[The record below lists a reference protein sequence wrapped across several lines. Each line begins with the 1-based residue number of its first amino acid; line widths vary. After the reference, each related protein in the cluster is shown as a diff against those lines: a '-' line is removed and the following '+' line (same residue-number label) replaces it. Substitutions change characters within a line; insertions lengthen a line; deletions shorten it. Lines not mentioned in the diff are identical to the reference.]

1 MPNWKELSH
10 AYGSAEDLPG
20 IISALKP
27 DPNAPAWDDLW
38 SRVCHQGT
46 TYSASPAVLPFL
58 LRAASGWDAAA
69 RAMPLALAGSIVSA
83 PQTTLSGY
91 ETTVE
96 ALRMLGLDTVKDREL
111 SRNDR
116 IYVMQSV
123 LALQGDRL
131 WGRVLD
137 HLSDGEFPALCP
149 NCRKDLYVVVGQYGF
164 FVAAGE
170 WVRNS
175 ETSRTEIRPLETENL
190 TGVGNWLY
198 SVCDQSGDSELA
210 GWVRYLFGVS
220 KCPECCQ
227 HFEVVDAIAGIEER

>member
-58 LRAASGWDAAA
+58 LRSASGWDAAA

-91 ETTVE
+91 EQTVE
-96 ALRMLGLDTVKDREL
+96 ALRVLALDTVKDREL

-116 IYVMQSV
+116 IHVMQSV

-137 HLSDGEFPALCP
+137 HLTDGEFPAVCP
-149 NCRKDLYVVVGQYGF
+149 DCGKDLYVVVGKYGF

-170 WVRNS
+170 WVQNS
-175 ETSRTEIRPLETENL
+175 QTSRTEIRPLETEEL
-190 TGVGNWLY
+190 TEIGNWLY
-198 SVCDQSGDSELA
+198 SVCNESGDLELA
-210 GWVRYLFGVS
+210 GWIRYLFGVS
-220 KCPECCQ
+220 KCPECRQ
-227 HFEVVDAIAGIEER
+227 TFVVADAISGIEEN

>member
-1 MPNWKELSH
+1 LRH

-27 DPNAPAWDDLW
+27 DPNAPAWVELC

-58 LRAASGWDAAA
+58 LSAASGWDAPA

-83 PQTTLSGY
+83 PQTALSGY
-91 ETTVE
+91 EPTVE
-96 ALRMLGLDTVKDREL
+96 ALRVLALDTVKDREL
-111 SRNDR
+111 SRDDR

-123 LALQGDRL
+123 LSLQGDRL

-149 NCRKDLYVVVGQYGF
+149 ACRKDLCVVVGKHGF

-175 ETSRTEIRPLETENL
+175 QTPRMEIRPLEAGNL
-190 TGVGNWLY
+190 AGVGNWLY

-210 GWVRYLFGVS
+210 GWIRYLFGVS
-220 KCPECCQ
+220 KCPECRQ
-227 HFEVVDAIAGIEER
+227 PFGLVDAIAEIEKS